1 MSIIPMTCIERL
13 FLILMKVYYTV
24 VEVEGEKWMSL

>member
-1 MSIIPMTCIERL
+1 MKCIERL
-13 FLILMKVYYTV
+13 FLILMKAYYTV